1 MTSTVIA
8 SLTRTP
14 GAGADVPVADIH
26 VSREQR
32 SDHLNR
38 TEKERKLVGTLKVVR
53 RPKVTVTSEFVMSY
67 DLE

>member
-14 GAGADVPVADIH
+14 GAGADDPVAGIH

-38 TEKERKLVGTLKVVR
+38 TEKERKLVGTLKVGR
-53 RPKVTVTSEFVMSY
+53 RPKVTVTSEFAMSY